1 MKLRLAISH
10 QILIAAK
17 RTQLTWFALEVSI
30 TCRTLLKT
38 LRLNATIWTF
48 AIFEVRFSTT
58 LTKSRRFSD
67 ISALSADLGPLP
79 AF

>member
-1 MKLRLAISH
+1 MILRLAISH
-10 QILIAAK
+10 QILIRANK
-17 RTQLTWFALEVSI
+17 TQLTWFALEVSI
-30 TCRTLLKT
+30 ACRALLKT

-58 LTKSRRFSD
+58 LTKPRHLSN
-67 ISALSADLGPLP
+67 LSAFSADFGSLS

>member
-1 MKLRLAISH
+1 MILRPAISH

-58 LTKSRRFSD
+58 LTKSRHFFNL
-67 ISALSADLGPLP
+67 SALSADLRSLS

>member
-1 MKLRLAISH
+1 MILRLAISH
-10 QILIAAK
+10 QILIAAE
-17 RTQLTWFALEVSI
+17 RTQLTWFAREVSI

-38 LRLNATIWTF
+38 LRLNAIIWTF

-58 LTKSRRFSD
+58 LTKPRHFFSLCT
-67 ISALSADLGPLP
+67 LSADLGSLS